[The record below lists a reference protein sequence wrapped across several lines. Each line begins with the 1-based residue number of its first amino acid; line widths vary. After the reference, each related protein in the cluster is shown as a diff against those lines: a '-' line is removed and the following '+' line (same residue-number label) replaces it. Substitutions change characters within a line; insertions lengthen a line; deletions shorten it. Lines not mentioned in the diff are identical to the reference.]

1 MQNSNHIWKFSRIGG
16 INRVTLQSGADLMHL
31 QDLDQ
36 KLWTALSCPVKGL
49 EIDPEVLSHMDT
61 DKDEKIRVPEV
72 LAAVKWILSLIK
84 NPNDLLERR
93 TSLPLSAIN
102 TETEEGKIM
111 LASAKQILINLGKT
125 DAKGISRYETSDI
138 EKIFADTKFNGDGI
152 ITEQSTA
159 DESLQNFIK
168 DIISLIGSKT
178 DHCGLPGISEEEL
191 KSFITECEAYS
202 NWFLKAEEE
211 AARIRPFG
219 DATNDAYDL
228 YLKIQPKIDDY
239 FVRCK
244 LAEFDPSSS
253 ELLNSLTSRLEAIN
267 DKNISNN
274 NEEMLS
280 FPISK
285 IEANRPLS
293 FSSPIN
299 PAWENNIISFKNI
312 IQKSLKKEDE
322 MTETEWYDIKAI
334 FKNYEN
340 WLAEKEGTIIES
352 LGLEKVREYLKSNK
366 KEQVLDLI
374 AQDKALEKESNNII
388 LVDKLVSYYCH
399 IFTLLNNFVSF
410 SDFYSPHKKGIFQA
424 GTLYFDQRS
433 CDLCILV
440 SDMSKHNIM
449 AKNSG
454 MYLVYFDCTSKT
466 ENEKITIV
474 AAFTDGDV
482 DNIEVGRNALFYDN
496 QGQDWDATIIK
507 IIENP
512 ISIRQAFWSP
522 YRKMSRLIS
531 KQIEKFATAQDE
543 KVSKSTTEGIEKAGD
558 KSISSTDNIS
568 KPVDTATP
576 ATTSETAKVAPFD
589 IGKFAGIFAAIG
601 LAFGAIGTILAA
613 IVGGFLALTW
623 WKMPLAI
630 LGIILLI
637 SGPSMIL
644 AWLKLRKRDL
654 APVLDANG
662 WAINARAKVN
672 TVFGK
677 TLTNLARI
685 PKNAKINKKDPFKE
699 KQNPIIPIIITIII
713 IAVAVFSLWYWG
725 FFTKWGIF

>member
-1 MQNSNHIWKFSRIGG
+1 MKNDNHIWKFSRIGG
-16 INRVTLQSGADLMHL
+16 INRVNLESGADLIHL
-31 QDLDQ
+31 ENLDQ

-61 DKDEKIRVPEV
+61 DKDGKIRVPEV

-102 TETEEGKIM
+102 TDTEEGKNM

-125 DAKGISRYETSDI
+125 DAKGISRNETSDVA
-138 EKIFADTKFNGDGI
+138 KIFADTQFNGDGI
-152 ITEQSTA
+152 ITEQSTS
-159 DESLQNFIK
+159 DENLQNLIK
-168 DIISLIGSKT
+168 DIIATVGSKI
-178 DHCGLPGISEEEL
+178 DRCGLVGISEEEL
-191 KSFITECEAYS
+191 ELFTKQCEDYS

-239 FVRCK
+239 FLRCK
-244 LAEFDPSSS
+244 LSEFDPSSS
-253 ELLNSLTSRLEAIN
+253 ELLNSLTSRIETIN
-267 DKNISNN
+267 NKNISNS

-299 PAWENNIISFKNI
+299 PAWENSITSFKNI
-312 IQKSLKKEDE
+312 IQKSLGKDDE
-322 MTETEWYDIKAI
+322 MTETEWHEIKDT

-340 WLAEKEGTIIES
+340 WLAEKEGVLVEP
-352 LGLEKVREYLKSNK
+352 LGLEKVREYLKSNQ
-366 KEQVLDLI
+366 KEQILDLI
-374 AQDKALEKESNNII
+374 AQDIALETESNNII
-388 LVDKLVSYYCH
+388 LVDKLVGYYCYV
-399 IFTLLNNFVSF
+399 FTLLNNFVSF
-410 SDFYSPHKKGIFQA
+410 SDFYSPNYKGIFQA

-433 CDLCILV
+433 CDLCIIV
-440 SDMSKHNIM
+440 SDMGKHNTM

-454 MYLVYFDCTSKT
+454 ICLVYFECTSKVK
-466 ENEKITIV
+466 NEKMTIV

-482 DNIEVGRNALFYDN
+482 DNLEIGRNALFYDN
-496 QGQDWDATIIK
+496 NGQDWDATIIK
-507 IIENP
+507 ILENP

-522 YRKMSRLIS
+522 YRKMSKLIS
-531 KQIEKFATAQDE
+531 KQIEKFASSQDD
-543 KVSKSTTEGIEKAGD
+543 KVNKFTTEGIEKAGD
-558 KSISSTDNIS
+558 KSISAVDNIN
-568 KPVDTATP
+568 KPADPATP
-576 ATTSETAKVAPFD
+576 VVATEAAKPAPFD
-589 IGKFAGIFAAIG
+589 IAKFAGIFAAIG
-601 LAFGAIGTILAA
+601 LAFGAIGAVLAS

-630 LGIILLI
+630 LGIILAI

-662 WAINARAKVN
+662 WAINARATVN
-672 TVFGK
+672 IAFGR
-677 TLTNLARI
+677 TLTSLAKI
-685 PKNAKINKKDPFKE
+685 PKNAKLNLKDPFK
-699 KQNPIIPIIITIII
+699 KKRKPIIPIVITIII
-713 IAVAVFSLWYWG
+713 IAAAAYALWHWG
-725 FFTKWGIF
+725 YIAKWGIL

>member
-1 MQNSNHIWKFSRIGG
+1 
-16 INRVTLQSGADLMHL
+16 
-31 QDLDQ
+31 
-36 KLWTALSCPVKGL
+36 
-49 EIDPEVLSHMDT
+49 
-61 DKDEKIRVPEV
+61 
-72 LAAVKWILSLIK
+72 
-84 NPNDLLERR
+84 
-93 TSLPLSAIN
+93 
-102 TETEEGKIM
+102 
-111 LASAKQILINLGKT
+111 
-125 DAKGISRYETSDI
+125 
-138 EKIFADTKFNGDGI
+138 
-152 ITEQSTA
+152 
-159 DESLQNFIK
+159 
-168 DIISLIGSKT
+168 
-178 DHCGLPGISEEEL
+178 
-191 KSFITECEAYS
+191 
-202 NWFLKAEEE
+202 
-211 AARIRPFG
+211 
-219 DATNDAYDL
+219 
-228 YLKIQPKIDDY
+228 
-239 FVRCK
+239 
-244 LAEFDPSSS
+244 
-253 ELLNSLTSRLEAIN
+253 
-267 DKNISNN
+267 
-274 NEEMLS
+274 
-280 FPISK
+280 
-285 IEANRPLS
+285 
-293 FSSPIN
+293 
-299 PAWENNIISFKNI
+299 
-312 IQKSLKKEDE
+312 

-576 ATTSETAKVAPFD
+576 ATTSETAKAAPFD

-713 IAVAVFSLWYWG
+713 IAAAAFSLWYWG